1 VWARQLLGVD
11 HADLCARSSEA
22 ARRLW
27 RRVAEM

>member
-11 HADLCARSSEA
+11 HAELCARSSEA

-27 RRVAEM
+27 SRMAEL